1 MSLPDITALL
11 KRATHAQ
18 RGQDARAPSEGAG
31 AGAADRG
38 TRRTVSTANAP
49 STRPRREATVIQAT
63 MLSKAEVKDVTS
75 KFQCVHPITTP
86 VLSPGV

>member
-18 RGQDARAPSEGAG
+18 RGQDARAPSEGE
-31 AGAADRG
+31 GAADRG
-38 TRRTVSTANAP
+38 MRTTGLTANAP

-63 MLSKAEVKDVTS
+63 MLSKAEVKNVTS
-75 KFQCVHPITTP
+75 KFQYVHPITTP